1 MIDNF
6 PTLDQ
11 LRLPDQQIFKHV
23 QSIPKERKI
32 SSKPPKI
39 QGEFLKGPIP
49 LAWLGRAAKLPGK
62 ASLATALAIMFEA
75 GRRRRSDEIIL
86 TTAIVQRFGV
96 NRKAKYRG
104 LKQLEQA
111 GLISVVR
118 RPRKNPLVAVIA
130 IEDGIPV
137 DPATPVVLADAVT
150 TGGKHSSIH
159 NEGVYQCSI

>member
-11 LRLPDQQIFKHV
+11 LRLPDQQFFKHV
-23 QSIPKERKI
+23 QTTPKERKI

-62 ASLATALAIMFEA
+62 ASLATALAIMFEV
-75 GRRRRSDEIIL
+75 GRRRSQEIIL
-86 TTAIVQRFGV
+86 TTAILKRFGV
-96 NRKAKYRG
+96 NRKAKYRA
-104 LKQLEQA
+104 LKLLEKT

-118 RPRKNPLVAVIA
+118 RPRKNPLVSVLVV
-130 IEDGIPV
+130 EDGTTV
-137 DPATPVVLADAVT
+137 DSEKLIVSADAVP
-150 TGGKHSSIH
+150 TGYSQSLIQ
-159 NEGVYQCSI
+159 NEGSIQCSI